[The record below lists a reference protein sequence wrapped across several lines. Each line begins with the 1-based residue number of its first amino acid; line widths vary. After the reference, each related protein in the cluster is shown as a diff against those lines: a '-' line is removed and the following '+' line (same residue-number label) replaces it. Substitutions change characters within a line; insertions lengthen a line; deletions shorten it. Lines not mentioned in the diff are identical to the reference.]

1 MSSSEN
7 IEEAILRP
15 GHRWSTLI
23 NIVNGRFEAAMTKF
37 LTAHE
42 ATDLLKIRPQTLY
55 AYVSRGLIR
64 SNEQE
69 GDPHRRLYR
78 ADDVNALL
86 GRKRRGRTP
95 ARAAQTALDWGLPV
109 LDSALTL
116 VEDGRL
122 YYRGCDAVELAEGGA
137 TLEDVAQLMW
147 ESAADPFAA
156 EQPPVDP
163 LWREL
168 MPRCATQSA
177 VSRCLTLLPLAA
189 SVDTPVWP
197 SDIGRKQAAAAG
209 IVRSVAAALIAGE
222 PDKKPVHETLAS
234 AWKLDASGAAIVRAA
249 LVLCAD
255 HELNASTFTVRC
267 VASTGAS
274 LGAAVEAGLA
284 ALSGPLHGGSWVR
297 IAALFNEVERIG
309 DPEQA
314 IGEWLRRG
322 EQHLPGFG
330 HPLYPDG
337 DPRTTAILAR
347 LKHEPAL
354 AEAVAAAGG
363 PPPNLDYAL
372 LAMQRELG
380 LPEDAP
386 FIIFA
391 AGRTVGWLAH
401 ALEQQATGSLLRPRA
416 RYTGSA
422 PSASGRPA

>member
-1 MSSSEN
+1 
-7 IEEAILRP
+7 
-15 GHRWSTLI
+15 LI
-23 NIVNGRFEAAMTKF
+23 NIVNDRFETAVTKF
-37 LTAHE
+37 LTADE
-42 ATDLLKIRPQTLY
+42 AIELLKIRRQTLY

-64 SNEQE
+64 SNGQE

-122 YYRGCDAVELAEGGA
+122 YYRGRDAVTLAEDGA
-137 TLEDVAQLMW
+137 TLEDVARLMW
-147 ESAADPFAA
+147 GAADADPFAA

-163 LWREL
+163 LWREA
-168 MPRCATQSA
+168 MPRCAVGSA

-197 SDIGRKQAAAAG
+197 SDIGRKQVAAAS
-209 IVRSVAAALIAGE
+209 IVRSVAAALVARE
-222 PDKKPVHETLAS
+222 PDSRPVHETLAA
-234 AWKLDASGAAIVRAA
+234 AWKLNASGAATIRAA

-284 ALSGPLHGGSWVR
+284 ALSGPLHGGSWIW
-297 IAALFNEVERIG
+297 IAALFREVERMG
-309 DPEQA
+309 ASQA
-314 IGEWLRRG
+314 VAEWLRRG

-337 DPRTTAILAR
+337 DPRTVAILAR
-347 LKHEPAL
+347 LNHRPAL
-354 AEAVAAAGG
+354 AEAVAATGG

-372 LAMQRELG
+372 LAMQRELE

-416 RYTGSA
+416 RYVGPA
-422 PSASGRPA
+422 PSG

>member
-1 MSSSEN
+1 
-7 IEEAILRP
+7 
-15 GHRWSTLI
+15 LI
-23 NIVNGRFEAAMTKF
+23 NIINDRFEAAVTKF
-37 LTAHE
+37 LTADE
-42 ATDLLKIRPQTLY
+42 AIGLLKIRRQTLY

-64 SNEQE
+64 SNGQE
-69 GDPHRRLYR
+69 NDPHRRLYR
-78 ADDVNALL
+78 ADDIDALL

-95 ARAAQTALDWGLPV
+95 TRAAQTALDWGLPV

-122 YYRGCDAVELAEGGA
+122 HYRGQDAVTLAERGA
-137 TLEDVAQLMW
+137 TLEDVARLLW
-147 ESAADPFAA
+147 SAADTDPFAA
-156 EQPPVDP
+156 MQPAVGP
-163 LWREL
+163 LWHKT
-168 MPRCATQSA
+168 MPRCAGQSA

-189 SVDTPVWP
+189 SVDTPIWP
-197 SDIGRKQAAAAG
+197 SDVGRKKVAAAI
-209 IVRSVAAALIAGE
+209 IVRSVAAALVGCE
-222 PDKKPVHETLAS
+222 PESAPVHETLAA
-234 AWKLDASGAAIVRAA
+234 AWKLDANGADVVRAA

-274 LGAAVEAGLA
+274 LGAAVVAGLA
-284 ALSGPLHGGSWVR
+284 ALSGPLHGGSWVW
-297 IAALFNEVERIG
+297 IAALFRDAEHKGVDG
-309 DPEQA
+309 A
-314 IGEWLRRG
+314 IADWLRRG
-322 EQHLPGFG
+322 EQRLPGFG

-347 LKHEPAL
+347 LKHRPTL

-401 ALEQQATGSLLRPRA
+401 ALEQQATGGLLRPRA
-416 RYTGSA
+416 RYTGPA
-422 PSASGRPA
+422 PSA

>member
-1 MSSSEN
+1 
-7 IEEAILRP
+7 
-15 GHRWSTLI
+15 
-23 NIVNGRFEAAMTKF
+23 MTKF
-37 LTAHE
+37 LTADE
-42 ATDLLKIRPQTLY
+42 ATALLKIRRQTLY

-64 SNEQE
+64 SNGQE

-122 YYRGCDAVELAEGGA
+122 YYCGRDAVKLAESGA
-137 TLEDVAQLMW
+137 TLEDVARLMW
-147 ESAADPFAA
+147 GAADTDPFAT
-156 EQPPVDP
+156 EQAPADA
-163 LWREL
+163 LWREA
-168 MPRCATQSA
+168 MPRCAAGSA
-177 VSRCLTLLPLAA
+177 VSRSLTLLPLTA

-197 SDIGRKQAAAAG
+197 SDTGRKQIAAAA
-209 IVRSVAAALIAGE
+209 IVRSVAAALVAGE
-222 PDKKPVHETLAS
+222 PDRRLVHETLAS
-234 AWKLDASGAAIVRAA
+234 AWKLNASGAAIVCAA

-274 LGAAVEAGLA
+274 LGAAVVAGLA

-297 IAALFNEVERIG
+297 IAALFRDLERAG
-309 DPEQA
+309 GPEQGVA
-314 IGEWLRRG
+314 EWLQRG

-337 DPRTTAILAR
+337 DPRTAAILAR
-347 LKHEPAL
+347 LKHRPAL

-416 RYTGSA
+416 RYVGLA
-422 PSASGRPA
+422 PNA

>member
-1 MSSSEN
+1 MFSFESSKKT
-7 IEEAILRP
+7 ILRS
-15 GHRWSTLI
+15 GVVWSTLI
-23 NIVNGRFEAAMTKF
+23 NIVNDRFGAAVMKF
-37 LTAHE
+37 LTADE
-42 ATDLLKIRPQTLY
+42 AIRLLKIRPQTLY

-64 SNEQE
+64 SNQQE

-122 YYRGCDAVELAEGGA
+122 YYCGQDAVKLAESGA
-137 TLEDVAQLMW
+137 TLEDIARLMW
-147 ESAADPFAA
+147 GGAGADPFAA

-163 LWREL
+163 LWRAA
-168 MPRCATQSA
+168 MPRCAAGSA

-197 SDIGRKQAAAAG
+197 SDIGRKQMAAAS
-209 IVRSVAAALIAGE
+209 IVRSVAAALVAGE
-222 PDKKPVHETLAS
+222 PDERPVHETLAA
-234 AWKLDASGAAIVRAA
+234 AWKLDANGTAIVRAA

-274 LGAAVEAGLA
+274 LGAAVAAGLA

-297 IAALFNEVERIG
+297 IAALFRDVARVN
-309 DPEQA
+309 DPGRA
-314 IGEWLRRG
+314 VAEWLQRG

-330 HPLYPDG
+330 HTLYPDG
-337 DPRTTAILAR
+337 DPRTVAILEH
-347 LKHEPAL
+347 LEHKPAL

-372 LAMQRELG
+372 LSMQRELE

-416 RYTGSA
+416 RYIGLT
-422 PSASGRPA
+422 PERP